1 MYTLLCSWF
10 SDSKPLIDLN
20 RQSLNS
26 LLLFVGREKVSKN
39 PHEIMD
45 PGVGSEYGRL
55 LSALNDYA
63 TP

>member
-1 MYTLLCSWF
+1 
-10 SDSKPLIDLN
+10 
-20 RQSLNS
+20 
-26 LLLFVGREKVSKN
+26 VGREKVSKN